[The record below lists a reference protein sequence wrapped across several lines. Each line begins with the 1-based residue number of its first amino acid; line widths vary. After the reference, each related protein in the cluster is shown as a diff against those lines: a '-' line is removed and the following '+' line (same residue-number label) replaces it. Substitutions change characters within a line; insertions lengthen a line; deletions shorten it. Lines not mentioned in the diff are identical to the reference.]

1 MGYFANRVFIVIT
14 ANIYDPATWGI
25 EGVFKDRP
33 KAEEFKRKYI
43 EENKD
48 WFDKKLGWIIR
59 IEEWQ
64 IE

>member
-14 ANIYDPATWGI
+14 GNIFDPVTWGI
-25 EGVFKDRP
+25 EGVFRDRK

-43 EENKD
+43 EENKG
-48 WFDKKLGWIIR
+48 WFDKELGWIIR

-64 IE
+64 VQ